1 MIAAKMGAKISLDS
15 IKDMFVEGV
24 ASKEQYADALKGYQD
39 SMEEMASSERVE
51 VKEIRQR
58 RCNMLRLW
66 EDVRL

>member
-1 MIAAKMGAKISLDS
+1 MGAKISLDS